1 MVRTSAGDCEAPIV
15 SFYYTPYII
24 LPLLSAL
31 VNGALAIYAWPRRH
45 TPAAGWFFLLVLGMS
60 GWSLTYA
67 LNTAATELWLKNM
80 FFKLAHPF
88 FCLVLL
94 ACVPML
100 LLVAGMVKEISRK
113 AVILF
118 GLIPFISSIAGI
130 TNDQLGLIR
139 HSMHLVSRDGLI
151 LMGYQD
157 GWYFTH
163 IHIKYVYLYYI
174 VVLCLCLAGMV
185 RKAQQR
191 RFSLFMILV
200 ATFIPLV
207 TDMLNLT
214 PVKELRLTTSALFIS
229 GICYWLAV
237 FRGNIINLV
246 PLARE
251 ALFEQLGQPVIVV
264 DKDRRLSQFNR
275 EAALRFAIPTNAL
288 GRQIEELFPSSHPLH
303 LLCDTNCSGTLTVTD
318 SDRCWQVSASL
329 LKSRSA
335 TVGIMYVCTDVTDL
349 NTAKNALAAGEE
361 KFRRLAE
368 ESADMVWQLDL
379 QLRFTYANTAHTVM
393 LGYALDELIGL
404 PATELMDIA
413 DAELMSNANRERI
426 RKEREGVITGPVRYE
441 IRLRCNDGRMLWTEV
456 HANPLRDHQQQISG
470 YIGVT
475 RDISARKAD
484 EQRLAAALES
494 EKEARA
500 EQEQFLAMLSHE
512 YRTPLAIIQAN
523 LDLLQLQEQGADG
536 SDSPRIVSM
545 KRAVNR
551 LVEVMGSSLDR
562 SRMTPQETIPA
573 IELFS
578 LVSFLD
584 EVIDSAEGLWGN
596 RLFMF
601 TPDPGTV
608 HIQGNRSQLKTVL
621 LNLLDNA
628 CKYSPEHTPIIITC
642 SDADGTATVTVSNSG
657 IPLSRNDCA
666 CIFEKFRRGSNS
678 QGTAGA
684 GLGLWLV
691 QQIIEQHGGSVALS
705 STAEA
710 GTTVSLIL
718 PAVSET
724 A

>member
-1 MVRTSAGDCEAPIV
+1 MP
-15 SFYYTPYII
+15 FYYTPYLI

-60 GWSLTYA
+60 GWSLTYV
-67 LNTAATELWLKNM
+67 LNTAATELWLKNL

-88 FCLVLL
+88 FCLVLFSCL
-94 ACVPML
+94 PML
-100 LLVAGMVKEISRK
+100 LLVSGMAKEISRK

-118 GLIPFISSIAGI
+118 GLIPCISAIAGM

-157 GWYFTH
+157 GWYFTT
-163 IHIKYVYLYYI
+163 IHIKYVYLYYL

-185 RKAQQR
+185 CRHQQR
-191 RFSLFMILV
+191 RFSLFMIMT

-264 DKDRRLSQFNR
+264 DKDRRLSQYNR
-275 EAALRFAIPTNAL
+275 EAALRFALSASEL

-303 LLCDTNCSGTLTVTD
+303 LLSDTTCSGTLAATD
-318 SDRCWQVSASL
+318 GERCWQVSASL
-329 LKSRSA
+329 LKNRGV
-335 TVGIMYVCTDVTDL
+335 TVGTMYVCTDVTDL
-349 NTAKNALAAGEE
+349 HTAKNALEAGEE

-379 QLRFTYANTAHTVM
+379 QLCFTYANTAHTAM

-404 PATELMDIA
+404 PATDFMDVA
-413 DAELMSNANRERI
+413 DAELVTTANRERI

-441 IRLRCNDGRMLWTEV
+441 IRLRCHNGRMLWTEV
-456 HANPLRDHQQQISG
+456 HANPLRDHQQQITG

-475 RDISARKAD
+475 RDISTRKAD

-500 EQEQFLAMLSHE
+500 EQEQFLTMLSHE

-523 LDLLQLQEQGADG
+523 LDLLELQDQGAAG

-545 KRAVNR
+545 KRAINR

-562 SRMTPQETIPA
+562 SRMVPHHATDDAESFNPVE
-573 IELFS
+573 
-578 LVSFLD
+578 FLD
-584 EVIDSAEGLWGN
+584 EVIDSAEGLWPH

-601 TPDPGTV
+601 TPEPISAFIRA
-608 HIQGNRSQLKTVL
+608 HRLQLKTAL

-628 CKYSPEHTPIIITC
+628 CKYSPEQTPVSICCNESDGVITI
-642 SDADGTATVTVSNSG
+642 SVSNSG
-657 IPLSRNDCA
+657 SPLSSSDLERV
-666 CIFEKFRRGSNS
+666 FEKFRRGSTS

-691 QQIIEQHGGSVALS
+691 QRIVEQHGGSVALT
-705 STAEA
+705 STTET
-710 GTTVSLIL
+710 GTAVSLIL
-718 PAVSET
+718 PTVPYQT
-724 A
+724 

>member
-1 MVRTSAGDCEAPIV
+1 MP
-15 SFYYTPYII
+15 FYYTPYII

-45 TPAAGWFFLLVLGMS
+45 TPAAGWFFLLVFGMS

-264 DKDRRLSQFNR
+264 DKDRKLSQFNR

-303 LLCDTNCSGTLTVTD
+303 LLCDATCSGTLTVTD
-318 SDRCWQVSASL
+318 GDRCWQVSASL
-329 LKSRSA
+329 LKNRGA
-335 TVGIMYVCTDVTDL
+335 TVGTMYVCTDVTDL

-379 QLRFTYANTAHTVM
+379 QLCFTYANTAHTAM
-393 LGYALDELIGL
+393 LGYAPDELIGL
-404 PATELMDIA
+404 PATNFMDAI
-413 DAELMSNANRERI
+413 DAELISNANRERI

-456 HANPLRDHQQQISG
+456 HANPLRDHLQQISG

-512 YRTPLAIIQAN
+512 YRTPLAIIQSN
-523 LDLLQLQEQGADG
+523 LDLLELQEQEADG
-536 SDSPRIVSM
+536 SDSTRIESM
-545 KRAVNR
+545 KRAINR

-562 SRMTPQETIPA
+562 SRLVQQEIIPA
-573 IELFS
+573 FEPFS
-578 LVSFLD
+578 LIAFLD

-601 TPDPGTV
+601 TPESGTV
-608 HIQGNRSQLKTVL
+608 HMQGNRSQLKTVL

-628 CKYSPEHTPIIITC
+628 CKYSPEQTPIIITC
-642 SDADGTATVTVSNSG
+642 GETEGMATVTVSNSG
-657 IPLSRNDCA
+657 VPLSRNDCA

-691 QQIIEQHGGSVALS
+691 QQIVEQHGGSVTLS
-705 STAEA
+705 STVET
-710 GTTVSLIL
+710 GTTVTLML
-718 PAVSET
+718 PTVAET
-724 A
+724 V

>member
-1 MVRTSAGDCEAPIV
+1 MP
-15 SFYYTPYII
+15 FYYTPYLI

-31 VNGALAIYAWPRRH
+31 VNGALAVYAWPRRH
-45 TPAAGWFFLLVLGMS
+45 APAAGWFFLLVLGMS

-67 LNTAATELWLKNM
+67 LNTAATELWLKNI
-80 FFKLAHPF
+80 FFKLSHPL
-88 FCLVLL
+88 FCLVLFSCL
-94 ACVPML
+94 PMV
-100 LLVAGMVKEISRK
+100 LLVSGMAKAISRK

-118 GLIPFISSIAGI
+118 GLIPCISAIAGL
-130 TNDQLGLIR
+130 TNDQLELIR

-157 GWYFTH
+157 GWYFTN
-163 IHIKYVYLYYI
+163 IHITYVYLYYLT
-174 VVLCLCLAGMV
+174 VLCLCLAGMV
-185 RKAQQR
+185 RKNQQR
-191 RFSLFMILV
+191 RFSLFMIMT

-264 DKDRRLSQFNR
+264 DKDGRLSQYNR
-275 EAALRFAIPTNAL
+275 EAALQFAIPTCAI
-288 GRQIEELFPSSHPLH
+288 GRQIDELFPVPHPLY
-303 LLCDTNCSGTLTVTD
+303 LLSDTSCSGTLAATD
-318 SDRCWQVSASL
+318 GERCWQISTNL
-329 LKSRSA
+329 LKNRGIV
-335 TVGIMYVCTDVTDL
+335 VGSMYICTDVTEL

-379 QLRFTYANTAHTVM
+379 QLCFTYANTAHTNL
-393 LGYALDELIGL
+393 LGYSPAELSGL
-404 PATELMDIA
+404 SATDLMDSA
-413 DAELMSNANRERI
+413 DAELVTTANRERI
-426 RKEREGVITGPVRYE
+426 RKEYEGIITGSVRYE
-441 IRLRCNDGRMLWTEV
+441 IRLRCHDGRMLWTEV
-456 HANPLRDHQQQISG
+456 HANPLRDHQQQITG

-475 RDISARKAD
+475 RDISTRKAD
-484 EQRLAAALES
+484 EQRLAAALEN

-523 LDLLQLQEQGADG
+523 LDLLELQEQGVAG

-545 KRAVNR
+545 KRAINR

-562 SRMTPQETIPA
+562 SRITPDYATYDFESFNP
-573 IELFS
+573 
-578 LVSFLD
+578 VDFLD
-584 EVIDSAEGLWGN
+584 EVIDSAEGLWPH

-601 TPDPGTV
+601 TPEPISAFIRA
-608 HIQGNRSQLKTVL
+608 HRLQLKTAL

-628 CKYSPEHTPIIITC
+628 CKYSPEQTPVSICCTA
-642 SDADGTATVTVSNSG
+642 SDGLVTISVSNAG
-657 IPLSRNDCA
+657 LPLSRGDLELV
-666 CIFEKFRRGSNS
+666 FEKFRRGSTS

-691 QQIIEQHGGSVALS
+691 QQIVEQHGGSVALS

-710 GTTVSLIL
+710 GTTVSLMV
-718 PAVSET
+718 PTVAKTV
-724 A
+724 